1 MNLLLVALTATAL
14 VSEAPTVARP
24 SLGPDY
30 AVPERARA
38 EGAPLV
44 YSFTPDA
51 GPDQSFL
58 LVGEGF
64 GKELTAWGVHPDAA
78 GGREIRPKVQMS
90 TAGLMM
96 ATLPERAYQGPIVVW
111 AKNQAGY
118 SEPVVLNA
126 PQPWWC
132 LPENAEPGSSV
143 DIFGRNLSLP
153 PSFSRAF
160 VYLALPGKEDWG
172 VSGRGGVWLNVE
184 QVGKYRLKV
193 ELPRNVGP
201 GRYHLWV
208 YAGVGGKF
216 GRGGPVEVS
225 IEEPRPRPLRSAVA
239 DTHRDL
245 QQAVDELAS
254 QGGGTLSL
262 PEGTI
267 PLSGTLVLPANVR
280 IQGAGQDRTILV
292 SPRDPAARLANVVGS
307 TWNQGPGAVHTPGD
321 RMVYRVAFPAAGQWT
336 VWLRYATEMSAYKL
350 PGVSKQMTLGV
361 DDGEPV
367 PLDNLPNT
375 GSFGTFKW
383 SKSAVLNVPAG
394 RHDLVWRN
402 VKGGGIHIDAF
413 VFSLDP
419 EAVPSDNP
427 MPERG
432 PKLVVVQGEDV
443 FRFETKEGMLP
454 GGDRAAV
461 WLAGDRAA
469 VSRLTIQGSS
479 RTNLGIVVRSPR
491 YPLWIR
497 GCEVSQ
503 VKVCDNEGKQA
514 ENCGIR
520 LFNADGALVQANELW
535 GRTPIFLSGVQ
546 RSRITGNRLVSLTLW
561 GGNSESYIL
570 GRNDV
575 VRKCVIENNVCACPT
590 GAEAGG
596 PTGRRLIWL
605 STGRGSV
612 ALNWLAGNRED
623 RARFGGVAGTDQ
635 NVGEMILFEA
645 CERIAYHGPAAAAG
659 ARSVTLPAKL
669 PPTPDDRLGSVRR
682 DQLAHDA
689 EGNET
694 PFWPPDVD
702 QGTREPTVSEYYVTV
717 LRGRG
722 LGQTRRVEKRQ
733 GETYQLDRPW
743 RVVPEAG
750 ALILVHTAYY
760 RNHIVG
766 NRTVDG
772 MTGIQL
778 WISCIENVI
787 SGNEVLGMRKPGLYL
802 YGNCTTLASSMPTTW
817 NRGIGPLYFNH
828 IEGTRC
834 DETSCGALV
843 VSGEM
848 HHLPV
853 EFPRCLGNVLR
864 HNSFLRNRTDGLLIA
879 GNRPAGEQQ
888 PAAVVQGTIAEFNVA
903 RDANVAYHVAR
914 SAEATLLRRNHAYFW
929 YPVNLDPGPPT
940 AFQIDDEN
948 ASAAMEQNSVEG
960 IHGTYDGRI
969 VIEQRGPKKPAK

>member
-1 MNLLLVALTATAL
+1 MNLLFVALTATAL
-14 VSEAPTVARP
+14 AFGLPDPLPQAPG
-24 SLGPDY
+24 SDY
-30 AVPERARA
+30 SFPERSPA

-64 GKELTAWGVHPDAA
+64 DKELTAWGSHPDVA

-90 TAGLMM
+90 TAGLVV
-96 ATLPERAYQGPIVVW
+96 ATLPERAYEGPIVVW
-111 AKNQAGY
+111 ANNQAGY

-132 LPENAEPGSSV
+132 LPESATPGSSV
-143 DIFGRNLSLP
+143 DIFGRNLAQG

-160 VYLALPGKEDWG
+160 VYVAQPGKA
-172 VSGRGGVWLNVE
+172 GVWLKVA
-184 QVGKYRLKV
+184 QAGKYRLTV
-193 ELPRNVGP
+193 ELPRDIHPGQYQVWIHAGAGGTFGWGGP
-201 GRYHLWV
+201 LELNIEKSPPAPV
-208 YAGVGGKF
+208 ASVTF
-216 GRGGPVEVS
+216 RGG
-225 IEEPRPRPLRSAVA
+225 
-239 DTHRDL
+239 DL
-245 QQAVDELAS
+245 QQAANQLAS
-254 QGGGTLSL
+254 QGGGTLNL

-267 PLSGTLVLPANVR
+267 PLSGTLVVPANVR
-280 IQGAGQDRTILV
+280 IQGAGQDRTLLV
-292 SPRDPAARLANVVGS
+292 SPRDPAVRLAHIAGS
-307 TWNQGPGAVHTPGD
+307 AWNQGPGAIHTPGD
-321 RMVYRVAFPAAGQWT
+321 RMVYRVAFPAPGQWT
-336 VWLRYATEMSAYKL
+336 VWLRYATEMSRYKL
-350 PGVSKQMTLGV
+350 PGVSKHMTLSV
-361 DDGEPV
+361 DGGEPV
-367 PLDNLPNT
+367 SLDNLPNT

-383 SKSAVLNVPAG
+383 SKSAAVTVPAG
-394 RHDLVWRN
+394 AHELIWKN
-402 VKGGGIHIDAF
+402 AKGGGIHIDAF
-413 VFSLDP
+413 LFSLDP
-419 EAVPSDNP
+419 ETVPSDNP
-427 MPERG
+427 MPESG
-432 PKLVVVQGEDV
+432 PRLVVVQGEDV
-443 FRFETKEGMLP
+443 FRFETKEGVLP
-454 GGDRAAV
+454 GRDRAAV

-469 VSRLTIQGSS
+469 VSRLTIQASS
-479 RTNLGIVVRSPR
+479 RTNLGIVARSPR
-491 YPLWIR
+491 YPQWIR
-497 GCEVSQ
+497 GCEVRQ

-520 LFNADGALVQANELW
+520 LFNADEALVQSNALW

-645 CERIAYHGPAAAAG
+645 CERIAFHGPAAAAG
-659 ARSVTLPAKL
+659 AQSITLPAKL

-694 PFWPPDVD
+694 PFWPPDED
-702 QGTREPTVSEYYVTV
+702 QGTPEAIASEYYVTV

-733 GETYQLDRPW
+733 GETYHLDRPW

-750 ALILVHTAYY
+750 TLILVHTAYY

-787 SGNEVLGMRKPGLYL
+787 SGNEVLRMRKPGLYL
-802 YGNCTTLASSMPTTW
+802 YGNCTTLASSMPPTW

-848 HHLPV
+848 HNLPV

-864 HNSFLRNRTDGLLIA
+864 HNSFLRSRTDGLLIT
-879 GNRPAGEQQ
+879 GSRPAGEQQ

-903 RDANVAYHVAR
+903 RDASIGYHVAR
-914 SAEATLLRRNHAYFW
+914 SAEATLLRRDHAYFW

-940 AFQIDDEN
+940 AFLIDDES
-948 ASAAMEQNSVEG
+948 ASAVVEQNSAEG
-960 IHGTYDGRI
+960 IHGTHDGRI
-969 VIEQRGPKKPAK
+969 VIEKRGPKTAAK